1 MGINDWRSDAKPPR
15 SPTTTV
21 KLEDLK
27 DVDQL
32 KILLPENAYLWQKI
46 RAQHDALMLC
56 ADALGIVTRE
66 MGKTNEWPQPY
77 LSSEGQPL
85 VGGDIY
91 RAVKAATD
99 SLESLKVSK

>member
-1 MGINDWRSDAKPPR
+1 
-15 SPTTTV
+15 V

-32 KILLPENAYLWQKI
+32 KILLPENAYLWEKI
-46 RAQHDALMLC
+46 RKQHDALMLC

-66 MGKTNEWPQPY
+66 LGKTNEWPQPY
-77 LSSEGQPL
+77 LSNMGEPI

-99 SLESLKVSK
+99 ALEALRAPK